1 MIYGYARV
9 STYGQAKDG
18 NSLEDQE
25 KKLRAAGAETI
36 YSDVYTGTKID
47 RPHFDEL
54 KEELKDGD
62 TLIVTKLDRIAR
74 SATQGTELVNE
85 LLDRGVTVKV
95 LNMGTIDDTSTGKL
109 ILGIMFSFA
118 EFERDMIV
126 QRTQEGK
133 AIAKTKPG
141 FHEGRP
147 RKFTKEQLDHA
158 MRLIDEENWSYNATA
173 KMTGISRRTLL
184 REHNRRNLANAQNEI
199 KKSEAIGKIKLTN
212 QRGNAFKV
220 NAAVVPTATGAGSV
234 RGGAKAAAIS
244 ELASDRKE
252 VGAYY
257 FELDS
262 KKSNSKGDLLDFADG
277 DNVNV
282 TVVVTNSDNKFFSSS
297 SRQNCIFTGLLQALQ
312 VIMSSVVL

>member
-25 KKLRAAGAETI
+25 KKLRDAGAETI

-74 SATQGTELVNE
+74 SATQGTELVKE
-85 LLDRGVTVKV
+85 LLDRGVAVKV

-133 AIAKTKPG
+133 AVAKTKPG
-141 FHEGRP
+141 YHEGRP
-147 RKFTKEQLDHA
+147 RNFTKEQMDHA
-158 MRLIDEENWSYNATA
+158 MRLIDDENWSYNAVA

-184 REHNRRNLANAQNEI
+184 REHNRR
-199 KKSEAIGKIKLTN
+199 
-212 QRGNAFKV
+212 
-220 NAAVVPTATGAGSV
+220 
-234 RGGAKAAAIS
+234 
-244 ELASDRKE
+244 
-252 VGAYY
+252 
-257 FELDS
+257 
-262 KKSNSKGDLLDFADG
+262 
-277 DNVNV
+277 
-282 TVVVTNSDNKFFSSS
+282 KF
-297 SRQNCIFTGLLQALQ
+297 CITLP
-312 VIMSSVVL
+312 